1 MTTKTEAWWVG
12 VDRETFYQRLRERQP
27 DMQKAKDIYITAKV
41 MWVQHTNSCI
51 GRRRNDADR

>member
-27 DMQKAKDIYITAKV
+27 DMQKAKDIYITAKDV
-41 MWVQHTNSCI
+41 GSTYEQLYRQKKE
-51 GRRRNDADR
+51 RRG